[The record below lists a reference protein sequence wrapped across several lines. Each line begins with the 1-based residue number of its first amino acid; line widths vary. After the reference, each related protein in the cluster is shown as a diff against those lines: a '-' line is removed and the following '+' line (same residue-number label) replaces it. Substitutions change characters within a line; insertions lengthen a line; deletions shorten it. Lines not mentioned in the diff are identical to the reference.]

1 MRQKGNIQSEIDR
14 LEHEVS
20 FKQLQINRL
29 LTVTQSINGN
39 AGVEDL
45 FATYTS
51 ILGFDMEIRKM
62 LLLTR
67 EENIWQFATSIGVS
81 QNFASL
87 ADDMSFLKF
96 QRMSYVEETED
107 PFLSEFDFI
116 IPVYHK
122 QEPIAVALLGDVR
135 NDVSVYE
142 KVQFI
147 QTITNIIT
155 IAIENK
161 RLFKRQLEQERLKK
175 EMELARSV
183 QSMLIP
189 TKLPQTENF
198 TLSGIY
204 LPHSGIG
211 GDYYDFVKLNE
222 HEYVFCIA
230 DISGKGIPAALL
242 MSNFQANVQTL
253 VRRHISPQKFIELLN
268 KTVQRITKGE
278 KFITFFIARFH
289 AISRKL
295 QYINAGHNAPILLQ
309 NNEIVLLD
317 KGCTIL
323 GAFDTIPT
331 LEVGELHLE
340 KNALI
345 VAYTDGLTDLQDT
358 EDNYF
363 EENLF
368 HAFATKHAHLTPHH
382 FNSELV
388 QHINDFRGGRYFTD
402 DITILTCRV

>member
-1 MRQKGNIQSEIDR
+1 MRHQTNIQSELDR

-39 AGVEDL
+39 ATVEDL

-67 EENIWQFATSIGVS
+67 EEEQWRFATSIDVS
-81 QNFASL
+81 QNFAAL
-87 ADDMSFLKF
+87 ADDMQFLKY

-107 PFLSEFDFI
+107 PFLSQFDFI

-135 NDVSVYE
+135 SDQSMYE

-189 TKLPQTENF
+189 SKLPQTDEF
-198 TLSGIY
+198 TLAGVY
-204 LPHSGIG
+204 MPHSGIG
-211 GDYYDFVKLNE
+211 GDYYDFVKLND

-253 VRRHISPQKFIELLN
+253 VRRHISPEKFIELLN
-268 KTVQRITKGE
+268 KAVQRLTQGE
-278 KFITFFIARFH
+278 KFITFFIARYH
-289 AISRKL
+289 IGTRKL
-295 QYINAGHNAPILLQ
+295 QYINAGHNSPIILQ
-309 NNEIVLLD
+309 GQELVLLD

-323 GAFDTIPT
+323 GAFDSIPE
-331 LEVGELHLE
+331 LEVGELIVE

-345 VAYTDGLTDLQDT
+345 VAYTDGLTDLQDPAG
-358 EDNYF
+358 NYF
-363 EENLF
+363 EEALF
-368 HAFATKHAHLTPHH
+368 HEFAQKNAMLTPHH

-388 QHINDFRGGRYFTD
+388 QYINEFRNGRYFTD